1 VRSGISSAMPAS
13 AAAAH
18 RDQETR
24 EDHVIETI
32 NRLIDEE
39 KVVNVVEDPR
49 NAFVRAASA
58 EGASATAKWMAG
70 KMRDGN
76 QVGTTCTSTHSRV
89 YFVHLTMCAFH

>member
-1 VRSGISSAMPAS
+1 MRSGISSAMPAS

-32 NRLIDEE
+32 NRLIDEG

-58 EGASATAKWMAG
+58 EGASATAKWMAC

-76 QVGTTCTSTHSRV
+76 QVGTTCRVPTHEFTSSI
-89 YFVHLTMCAFH
+89 

>member
-1 VRSGISSAMPAS
+1 MRSGISSAMPAS

-24 EDHVIETI
+24 EDHVVERI
-32 NRLIDEE
+32 NRLIDEG

-58 EGASATAKWMAG
+58 EGILSVVKVRGICPAFSDQG
-70 KMRDGN
+70 K
-76 QVGTTCTSTHSRV
+76 
-89 YFVHLTMCAFH
+89 

>member
-1 VRSGISSAMPAS
+1 MRSGISSAMPAS

-32 NRLIDEE
+32 NRLIDEG

-58 EGASATAKWMAG
+58 EGASATAKWIAG
-70 KMRDGN
+70 MVPPCSIRYCGC
-76 QVGTTCTSTHSRV
+76 Q
-89 YFVHLTMCAFH
+89 CAIWA